1 MTADNGNDW
10 TNFPNCVPAASPAC
24 RLGKNADDRFPRNG
38 MGPTETAG
46 NAAPTPHVRG
56 GLERPGRRMALTQT
70 IDIAFVS
77 SIEMTTSSRR
87 ITSSF
92 RCLQLCRSDWT
103 PQAVPVTRHPAFRT
117 SAAKPHAGRAIP
129 PVRRPRWFGSDGQ
142 PLLAVKVHSV
152 QT

>member
-1 MTADNGNDW
+1 MEMIGRISRIAFQPPAVLGRTQTTASHGRG
-10 TNFPNCVPAASPAC
+10 T
-24 RLGKNADDRFPRNG
+24 
-38 MGPTETAG
+38 GPTGAAG